1 MGRGE
6 ATGVTKRS
14 HTRRRPLNQPI
25 KGKGVSVM
33 TTEQK
38 IIKNKVGLLEFSRFF
53 PKNSRYPDCLD
64 YLRWLRYLLQILKR

>member
-1 MGRGE
+1 
-6 ATGVTKRS
+6 
-14 HTRRRPLNQPI
+14 
-25 KGKGVSVM
+25 M